1 MRLFLH
7 LGARDGDLEERAA
20 LKCSHVGPVVS
31 RWLAIAS
38 LGCFLRVSAHELWKF
53 IHVQGRIQVPET
65 VRCRVAAWPEVKSVR
80 SLSGSTLEMT
90 YQSS

>member
-1 MRLFLH
+1 LH

-38 LGCFLRVSAHELWKF
+38 LGCFLGVSAHELWNF
-53 IHVQGRIQVPET
+53 IHVQGRIQVPGT
-65 VRCRVAAWPEVKSVR
+65 VRCRAAA
-80 SLSGSTLEMT
+80 
-90 YQSS
+90 